1 MIGLGVAELGMAGLG
16 VAGLGVAELGVA
28 ELGVAVDDSGWI
40 ALPLDW
46 VSQSL
51 ILATAHGR
59 PDAR

>member
-1 MIGLGVAELGMAGLG
+1 MIGLGVVELDMAGLD

-28 ELGVAVDDSGWI
+28 ELGVVVDDSGWI
-40 ALPLDW
+40 ALPLNW

-59 PDAR
+59 PDTR